1 MLRRDYRDLI
11 GGSLLFVMG
20 LWAAVQA
27 WFDYPLGSVSHMGPG
42 MFPAG
47 VGVLLAFTGVL
58 VFVPALF
65 RAGPAL
71 AQVDYR
77 AFFFVLLSLV
87 LFALTVDTLGLV
99 PATAILT
106 VAAVLADNK
115 LGVVATVVLTAV
127 LAAIALLVFRYG
139 LGIALEPFKWP
150 L

>member
-1 MLRRDYRDLI
+1 MLKRDYRDLI
-11 GGSLLFVMG
+11 GGSVMIVIG

-27 WFDYPLGSVSHMGPG
+27 WLDYPLGSISHMGPG

-47 VGVLLAFTGVL
+47 VGVLLAFTGAL

-71 AQVDYR
+71 AKPDLR

-87 LFALTVDTLGLV
+87 LFALTVDTFGLI
-99 PATAILT
+99 PATAVLT
-106 VAAVLADNK
+106 VASVLADNK
-115 LGVVATVVLTAV
+115 VGVIGTIV
-127 LAAIALLVFRYG
+127 LAAVLSAIAILVFSVG
-139 LGIALEPFKWP
+139 LGIPLEAFKWP

>member
-1 MLRRDYRDLI
+1 MLRRDYRDMI
-11 GGSLLFVMG
+11 GGSLLIVIG
-20 LWAAVQA
+20 VWATVQA
-27 WFDYPLGSVSHMGPG
+27 VFDYPLGSVSHMGPG

-71 AQVDYR
+71 AKLDYR

-87 LFALTVDTLGLV
+87 LFALTVDTFGLI

-106 VAAVLADNK
+106 VAAVLADK
-115 LGVVATVVLTAV
+115 KVGVIGTIV
-127 LAAIALLVFRYG
+127 LAAVLSAIAILVFSVG
-139 LGIALEPFKWP
+139 LGIPLEPFKWP

>member
-11 GGSLLFVMG
+11 GGSVMIVIG

-27 WFDYPLGSVSHMGPG
+27 WLDYPLGSVGHMGPG

-47 VGVLLAFTGVL
+47 VGVLLALTGLL

-71 AQVDYR
+71 AKPDLR
-77 AFFFVLLSLV
+77 AFFFVLLALV
-87 LFALTVDTLGLV
+87 LFALTVDTFGLI
-99 PATAILT
+99 PATAVLT
-106 VAAVLADNK
+106 VASVFADNK
-115 LGVVATVVLTAV
+115 VGIVGTIVLTAV
-127 LAAIALLVFRYG
+127 LATIAILVFSVG
-139 LGIALEPFKWP
+139 LGIPLEPFKWP

>member
-1 MLRRDYRDLI
+1 MLRRDYRDMI
-11 GGSLLFVMG
+11 GGSLLIVIG
-20 LWAAVQA
+20 VWATMQA

-47 VGVLLAFTGVL
+47 VGVLLALTGVL

-71 AQVDYR
+71 AKPDYR

-87 LFALTVDTLGLV
+87 LFALTVDTFGLI
-99 PATAILT
+99 PATAVLT
-106 VAAVLADNK
+106 VAAVLADK
-115 LGVVATVVLTAV
+115 KVGIIGTIVLTAV
-127 LAAIALLVFRYG
+127 LSTIAILVFSVG
-139 LGIALEPFKWP
+139 LGIPLEPFKWP

>member
-1 MLRRDYRDLI
+1 MLRRDYRDMI
-11 GGSLLFVMG
+11 GGSVLIVIG

-47 VGVLLAFTGVL
+47 VGVLLALTGVL

-71 AQVDYR
+71 AKPDYR

-87 LFALTVDTLGLV
+87 LFALTVDTFGLI
-99 PATAILT
+99 PATAVLT

-115 LGVVATVVLTAV
+115 VGIIGTIVLTAV
-127 LAAIALLVFRYG
+127 LSTIAILVFSVG
-139 LGIALEPFKWP
+139 LGIPLEPFKWP
-150 L
+150 Q